1 MAHTKEI
8 QLSANE
14 KREVATTAE
23 QTRPGP
29 VYRPPVDIIEDANGF
44 TVLADLPGVKPSD
57 LHVDLREG
65 TLTIRGHCE
74 MEMEKGNEQEILSE
88 FEPGTFFRQFTLPDA
103 VEQSRIDA
111 NLVNGVL
118 RLRLPKVE
126 AAKPRRIQVKST

>member
-1 MAHTKEI
+1 MAQTKEM
-8 QLSANE
+8 QLSSSE
-14 KREVATTAE
+14 KRDVAAAE

-29 VYRPPVDIIEDANGF
+29 VYRPPVDIVEDASSF

-57 LHVDLREG
+57 LYLDLRDG

-74 MEMEKGNEQEILSE
+74 MGTGNEQEILRE

-103 VEQSRIDA
+103 VEQTRIDA

-118 RLRLPKVE
+118 RVRLPKIE
-126 AAKPRRIQVKST
+126 AAKPRRIQVKTT

>member
-1 MAHTKEI
+1 MTQTKEM
-8 QLSANE
+8 QLSDNE
-14 KREVATTAE
+14 KREIATAE

-29 VYRPPVDIIEDANGF
+29 VYRPPVDIVEDATGF

-74 MEMEKGNEQEILSE
+74 LGTGNEQEILRE
-88 FEPGTFFRQFTLPDA
+88 FEPGTWFRQFTLPDA
-103 VEQSRIDA
+103 VEQTRIDA

-118 RLRLPKVE
+118 RVRLPKIE
-126 AAKPRRIQVKST
+126 AARPRRIQVKTA

>member
-1 MAHTKEI
+1 MAQTKEM

-14 KREVATTAE
+14 KREIATAE

-29 VYRPPVDIIEDANGF
+29 VYRPPVDIVEDANGF

-65 TLTIRGHCE
+65 TLTIRGHSE
-74 MEMEKGNEQEILSE
+74 LGTGNEQEILME
-88 FEPGTFFRQFTLPDA
+88 FEPGTWFRQFTLPDA
-103 VEQSRIDA
+103 VEQTRIDA

-118 RLRLPKVE
+118 RLRLPKIE
-126 AAKPRRIQVKST
+126 AARPRRIQVKTA